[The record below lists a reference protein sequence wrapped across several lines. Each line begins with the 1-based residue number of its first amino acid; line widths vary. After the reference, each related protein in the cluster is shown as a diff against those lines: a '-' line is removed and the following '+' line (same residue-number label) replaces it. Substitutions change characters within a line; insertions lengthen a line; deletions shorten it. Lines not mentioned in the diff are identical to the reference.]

1 MKYILKD
8 TVDDLHMST
17 YPEPASLSADARSRL
32 IALDCLSGGKGTK
45 GTLPEIANAH
55 YALGLQFLSKTVGR
69 FPLLCCF
76 VTLLFS

>member
-1 MKYILKD
+1 MINYP
-8 TVDDLHMST
+8 DL
-17 YPEPASLSADARSRL
+17 AWLSADVRSRL